1 MFVFSRPDIR
11 KILQERFIV
20 VAADDWYQRRRDD
33 DVGRFFRAV
42 ADQGPRKG
50 RNGSTRQGR
59 YVFTASGKLLGYNN
73 NRDPDRIMKM
83 LEESLEAFSDLP
95 EEDRGAGAVKVPQI
109 PPSAH
114 DLRYQRVLE
123 PDTLPV
129 KVYTR
134 GLKKNGGGYDL
145 CDQLETGPKD
155 LRQTGLDIAVDHLW
169 IRHSEVEEILQLTK
183 TGKGNALPMDLSMRI
198 ARYHLVDNTR
208 GEPSHWRSEEVRVLD
223 LRLTPCTPKAP
234 GEQVIRIRGPFH
246 LETKDKQR
254 GYRGEIDGTLT
265 IPSGTVQ
272 PLFHMVA
279 IGNHWGEGPY
289 TPGARVGNAP
299 LAVVFAVAARSQTVD
314 RIPPQGIRW
323 ENGYWNA
330 AN

>member
-11 KILQERFIV
+11 RILRERFIV
-20 VAADDWYQRRRDD
+20 AAADDWYQRRRDD

-83 LEESLEAFSDLP
+83 LEESLEVFRNLP
-95 EEDRGAGAVKVPQI
+95 VDERRAGATKVPQST
-109 PPSAH
+109 PSAQ
-114 DLRYQRVLE
+114 DPRYRRVLQ
-123 PDTLPV
+123 PDTIPV
-129 KVYTR
+129 KAFTR
-134 GLKKNGGGYDL
+134 ALVKNGEGYGLWDPL
-145 CDQLETGPKD
+145 KTGPKN

-169 IRHSEVEEILQLTK
+169 IRQSEIEEILQLSK
-183 TGKGNALPMDLSMRI
+183 TLKASALPRDLSMRI

-208 GEPSHWRSEEVRVLD
+208 GEPPHWRPDEVRVLD
-223 LRLTPCTPKAP
+223 LRSIASIPNAS
-234 GEQVIRIRGPFH
+234 GEQVLRIHGPFH
-246 LETKDKQR
+246 FETKDKQR
-254 GYRGEIDGTLT
+254 GYRGEINGTLT
-265 IPSGTVQ
+265 IEKGTNQ
-272 PLFHMVA
+272 PLLHMVA
-279 IGNHWGEGPY
+279 VGNHWGNGPY
-289 TPGARVGNAP
+289 TPGARPGTTP
-299 LAVVFAVAARSQTVD
+299 LAVVFAVADRSQTMD
-314 RIPPQGIRW
+314 QIPPQGIRW

>member
-1 MFVFSRPDIR
+1 MSVFSRPDIR

-50 RNGSTRQGR
+50 RNGTTRQGR

-83 LEESLEAFSDLP
+83 LEGSLEAFSDLP
-95 EEDRGAGAVKVPQI
+95 EDDRGAGAVKVPEI
-109 PPSAH
+109 PLSAQDSH
-114 DLRYQRVLE
+114 YQCVLE
-123 PDTLPV
+123 PDTIPV

-145 CDQLETGPKD
+145 PETGPKD
-155 LRQTGLDIAVDHLW
+155 LRHTGLDIAVDHLW
-169 IRHSEVEEILQLTK
+169 IRHSEVEEILRLTK
-183 TGKGNALPMDLSMRI
+183 AGKGKALPIDLSMRI

-208 GEPSHWRSEEVRVLD
+208 GEPSHWRSDEVRVLD
-223 LRLTPCTPKAP
+223 LRLMSSSPNPS
-234 GEQVIRIRGPFH
+234 GEQIIRIHGPFH
-246 LETKDKQR
+246 LETKNKQR
-254 GYRGEIDGTLT
+254 GYSGEIEGTLT
-265 IPSGTVQ
+265 IPGGTYQ

-289 TPGARVGNAP
+289 TPGARVGKTP
-299 LAVVFAVAARSQTVD
+299 LAVVFAVAAPSKTVD

-323 ENGYWNA
+323 ANGYWNP